1 MRQHGLKALN
11 GCHLDVEH
19 RTDAAGKSTV
29 PVQPA
34 SVNGYEPV
42 LTKYAFTPG
51 GNTLE
56 HYLQHQQGYQGLAR
70 RRWR

>member
-1 MRQHGLKALN
+1 MRKDGVEALN
-11 GCHLDVEH
+11 GCHLDVET
-19 RTDAAGKSTV
+19 RTDAAGKTTV

-51 GNTLE
+51 GDTLE
-56 HYLQHQQGYQGLAR
+56 HYLAATSRATRG
-70 RRWR
+70 